1 MKTEKEPFGY
11 LTAMASRV
19 MVRSLTLSLKPYDL
33 TPEQWTVLK
42 RLAEEDDI
50 TQKELALRSDKDQ
63 PTITRI
69 LDILERK
76 QFISRKPNGE
86 DRRSYRIL
94 ITGKGREHQELVR
107 PLLEEQFE
115 SKLLNGISPEHL
127 EIFKSVLFQMMDNLE
142 NTPDSKE
149 GM

>member
-1 MKTEKEPFGY
+1 MKTKKEPFGY

-107 PLLEEQFE
+107 PLVEEQFE
-115 SKLLNGISPEHL
+115 SKLLNRIPPEHL
-127 EIFKSVLFQMMDNLE
+127 EIFKSVLFQMIDNLE
-142 NTPDSKE
+142 NTPD
-149 GM
+149 